1 MARGGNVHAVTRHGV
16 TPLWHAAAGGHMA
29 AVSVLLDVGA
39 SPAVQVSVYV
49 CITVIVDH
57 GTHFLPS
64 VRARDGAN
72 THWRWRSRLSST
84 SFKFRTVLR
93 SLSFFTCLRVMFL
106 TRAYAVRHSS
116 LKGEPLVRE
125 TASKTDETILSWP
138 QNFFSSL
145 VFDTRRYSAAS
156 AWQISA
162 HTRKMAVDSCREC
175 SEKRKRRL
183 RNGDAGGAGLAWG
196 DGGGGGGACGASPRA
211 SAAAA
216 LRGGG
221 VRVSVRASCC
231 SRHNAT
237 RHRLLCVESCRR

>member
-1 MARGGNVHAVTRHGV
+1 VARGGNVHAVTRHGV

-125 TASKTDETILSWP
+125 TASKTDETILYGP
-138 QNFFSSL
+138 MNASSAPWSSPPSLTALYQLGKAL
-145 VFDTRRYSAAS
+145 VS
-156 AWQISA
+156 
-162 HTRKMAVDSCREC
+162 
-175 SEKRKRRL
+175 KRVS
-183 RNGDAGGAGLAWG
+183 G
-196 DGGGGGGACGASPRA
+196 
-211 SAAAA
+211 AAAKQQPA
-216 LRGGG
+216 EGQAVPGPPP
-221 VRVSVRASCC
+221 
-231 SRHNAT
+231 
-237 RHRLLCVESCRR
+237 RLERPHFAH